1 MRLRHPVLAF
11 AAAVLAATPALAA
24 PQVVASIQPVHALVA
39 GVMQGVAEPRLLVPA
54 GRSPHGYQLRPS
66 EAEALRDA
74 DLVVW
79 VGEALETFLVAPVEA
94 LAGSGKALELMDA
107 PGMALLD
114 SREGGAWDAHGA
126 HDDHAHGQGRDH
138 GHGHDRA
145 DPHIW
150 LSPANARAIVGAVAA
165 ALAEADPRN
174 ADAYAANAA
183 RLDTRIDALETELAA
198 QLAPVRAK
206 PFIVLHDAFQYFDR
220 AFGLAGVGSITVSPD
235 RPPSAKR
242 LRDLQRRIAAGNA
255 VCVFAEP
262 QASDR
267 LVASL
272 AEGTGAGTGLL
283 DAEGSAGLP
292 AGAEGYFALMRRNA
306 RALADCL
313 SRSS

>member
-1 MRLRHPVLAF
+1 MRLHHPLLAL
-11 AAAVLAATPALAA
+11 AAALAATPALAA
-24 PQVVASIQPVHALVA
+24 PRVVASIQPVHALVA

-79 VGEALETFLVAPVEA
+79 VGEALETFLVEPVEA
-94 LAGSGKALELMDA
+94 LAGSGKVLELMDA

-114 SREGGAWDAHGA
+114 SREGGAWDAHED
-126 HDDHAHGQGRDH
+126 HDGHAGGHDH
-138 GHGHDRA
+138 GHGHDA
-145 DPHIW
+145 FDPHIW
-150 LSPANARAIVGAVAA
+150 LSAANARAIVGAAA
-165 ALAEADPRN
+165 TALAEADPPN
-174 ADAYAANAA
+174 AAAYAANAA
-183 RLDTRIDALETELAA
+183 RLDTQIDGLETELAA

-220 AFGLAGVGSITVSPD
+220 AFDLAGVGSITVNPD

-242 LRDLQRRIAAGNA
+242 LRELRQKIAAGDA

-262 QASDR
+262 QTSDR
-267 LVASL
+267 LVASIV
-272 AEGTGAGTGLL
+272 EGTGARTGML

-292 AGAEGYFALMRRNA
+292 PGAEGYFALMRRNA

>member
-1 MRLRHPVLAF
+1 MRLHYPLLAL
-11 AAAVLAATPALAA
+11 AAALAATPALAA
-24 PQVVASIQPVHALVA
+24 PRVVASIQPVHALVA

-94 LAGSGKALELMDA
+94 LAGSGKILELMDA
-107 PGMALLD
+107 PGVTLLD
-114 SREGGAWDAHGA
+114 SREGGAWDAHED
-126 HDDHAHGQGRDH
+126 HDDHAGRHDH
-138 GHGHDRA
+138 GHGHDEV

-165 ALAEADPRN
+165 ALAQADPPN
-174 ADAYAANAA
+174 AATYAANAA

-198 QLAPVRAK
+198 QLAPVRTK
-206 PFIVLHDAFQYFDR
+206 PFIVLHDAFQYFDQ
-220 AFGLAGVGSITVSPD
+220 AFGLAGVGSITVNPD
-235 RPPSAKR
+235 RPPSARR
-242 LRDLQRRIAAGNA
+242 LRELQRKIVAGDA

-272 AEGTGAGTGLL
+272 VEGTGAGTGLL

-292 AGAEGYFALMRRNA
+292 PGAEGYFALMRRNA

-313 SRSS
+313 SHPS

>member
-1 MRLRHPVLAF
+1 MRLHHPLLAL
-11 AAAVLAATPALAA
+11 AAALAATPALAA
-24 PQVVASIQPVHALVA
+24 PRVVASIQPVHALVA

-94 LAGSGKALELMDA
+94 LAGSGKILELMEA
-107 PGMALLD
+107 PGVTLLD
-114 SREGGAWDAHGA
+114 SREGGARDAHED
-126 HDDHAHGQGRDH
+126 HDDHASGHDH
-138 GHGHDRA
+138 GHGHDEV

-165 ALAEADPRN
+165 ALAQADPPN
-174 ADAYAANAA
+174 AATYAANAA

-198 QLAPVRAK
+198 QLAPVRTK

-220 AFGLAGVGSITVSPD
+220 AFGLAGVGSITVNPD
-235 RPPSAKR
+235 RPPSARR
-242 LRDLQRRIAAGNA
+242 LRELQRKIVAGDA

-272 AEGTGAGTGLL
+272 VEGTGAGTGLL

-292 AGAEGYFALMRRNA
+292 PGAEGYFALMRRNA

-313 SRSS
+313 SHPS